1 MLLRVVMI
9 FLLVMAVI
17 AMFGKWRT
25 RGKLPPKAKADK
37 IPGPVICGKCGSYII
52 GKGDCACGAPRKDK
66 G

>member
-17 AMFGKWRT
+17 AMFGRWRT
-25 RGKLPPKAKADK
+25 RGKLPPKGKTGK

-52 GKGDCACGAPRKDK
+52 GKGDCACGAPRSGK

>member
-1 MLLRVVMI
+1 MLLRIVLI
-9 FLLVMAVI
+9 FLLAMAVI
-17 AMFGKWRT
+17 AMFGRWRT
-25 RGKLPPKAKADK
+25 RGKLPPKDKPGK

>member
-1 MLLRVVMI
+1 MLLRIILI

-17 AMFGKWRT
+17 AMFGRWRT
-25 RGKLPPKAKADK
+25 RTKLPPQQKSGK

-52 GKGDCACGAPRKDK
+52 GQGDCACGAPRNPK